1 LPHTQTITFTP
12 TPDRTTADGD
22 FNPNAHASSGL
33 RVTYTTYGGC
43 IMRHGIV
50 HVTGAS
56 LCWITAFQNGN
67 DDIYPAPPVL
77 QVVPITDAVIP
88 RALPA
93 EGTAGG
99 S

>member
-1 LPHTQTITFTP
+1 
-12 TPDRTTADGD
+12 
-22 FNPNAHASSGL
+22 
-33 RVTYTTYGGC
+33 
-43 IMRHGIV
+43 MRHGIV

-77 QVVPITDAVIP
+77 QVVPITDAMIP